1 MVHGENEAVPFD
13 VYHVMPINRILYPR
27 LALPYSAIWG
37 EHINIYLAP
46 EAGDEAT
53 NGWSVSIINK
63 ISGETY
69 AMDIISIDW
78 VNDNREGMVI
88 NKYLVFTVIVPEGVE
103 EGLYN
108 IRVSRSNDYEEPNSL
123 YIFGQSYP
131 SKMVIGHISDDHI
144 GPWWKPKYMKENK
157 FFWRAISVLEAYK
170 VDFIVST
177 GDFVDG
183 SRNEDFHKL
192 VYQWLSSFTRPF
204 IVSTGNTDY
213 SVMEGD
219 KYFWEKYLAPNSGA
233 TKFGDILVLSI
244 NMRNGDLPDNT
255 VNWIETMLIKYK
267 DLKGKIY
274 LTHYPVHSTD
284 YISKKVMDKLSE
296 WREKY
301 GLNLVLHGHIHMDD
315 IKKPPE
321 APVLAI
327 AATSTATSNYYRG
340 FRLITVEIG
349 DNVTYI
355 PENSR
360 NLYEEFIEYVQV
372 NDYTSIGQTVLISG
386 KVQDV
391 TLIVKLRDIGSE
403 TTIEG
408 GDKIAEYVYNNRRTV
423 FVKVSASSSLR
434 VVKVYQVQDDTP
446 PEISVAISIT
456 PNEVDLRPRVTDEG
470 LGIKDIVVYYSPD
483 NETWKEFTPVI
494 EDEVKF
500 FVMKTP
506 EYEIFY
512 YKVVAED
519 YAGNKAVY
527 YGSKETGIKV
537 EGEEGEVRLEF
548 PIQYMGIV
556 AILIIIIVGVIIWR
570 MRK

>member
-1 MVHGENEAVPFD
+1 
-13 VYHVMPINRILYPR
+13 
-27 LALPYSAIWG
+27 
-37 EHINIYLAP
+37 
-46 EAGDEAT
+46 
-53 NGWSVSIINK
+53 
-63 ISGETY
+63 
-69 AMDIISIDW
+69 
-78 VNDNREGMVI
+78 
-88 NKYLVFTVIVPEGVE
+88 
-103 EGLYN
+103 
-108 IRVSRSNDYEEPNSL
+108 
-123 YIFGQSYP
+123 
-131 SKMVIGHISDDHI
+131 
-144 GPWWKPKYMKENK
+144 
-157 FFWRAISVLEAYK
+157 
-170 VDFIVST
+170 
-177 GDFVDG
+177 
-183 SRNEDFHKL
+183 
-192 VYQWLSSFTRPF
+192 
-204 IVSTGNTDY
+204 
-213 SVMEGD
+213 
-219 KYFWEKYLAPNSGA
+219 
-233 TKFGDILVLSI
+233 
-244 NMRNGDLPDNT
+244 
-255 VNWIETMLIKYK
+255 
-267 DLKGKIY
+267 
-274 LTHYPVHSTD
+274 
-284 YISKKVMDKLSE
+284 MDKLSE